1 MLRRVDKNTVV
12 MFGAVVSTA
21 IQKVG
26 KCREGVDSWEHRG
39 EREPRSQA
47 RERRWRLSPERG
59 ARGAS
64 SQEGKRP
71 PAASPGGAPL
81 SSSLR
86 RLGQFLSFLGSRSAG
101 RGAASYLRRQLPGL
115 GHPLASRLRGRS
127 RGCLF
132 PPRCLER
139 VLLAAQGPS
148 FGEPDPSPNEVS
160 GPHGTWGR
168 TVL

>member
-21 IQKVG
+21 TQKVG
-26 KCREGVDSWEHRG
+26 TCREGIDSWEHRG

-47 RERRWRLSPERG
+47 RERRWPLSPERG

-64 SQEGKRP
+64 SQEGTRP
-71 PAASPGGAPL
+71 PAASPGGALL

-101 RGAASYLRRQLPGL
+101 ARGGLVPAAPAARPGSSAGFATARSLTRLPLPSAVPGAGRVGRSGSFLRRTRPQ
-115 GHPLASRLRGRS
+115 S
-127 RGCLF
+127 
-132 PPRCLER
+132 
-139 VLLAAQGPS
+139 
-148 FGEPDPSPNEVS
+148 
-160 GPHGTWGR
+160 
-168 TVL
+168 

>member
-21 IQKVG
+21 TQKVG
-26 KCREGVDSWEHRG
+26 KCREGIDSWEHRG

-47 RERRWRLSPERG
+47 RERRWPLSPG

-101 RGAASYLRRQLPGL
+101 ARAGLVPAAPAARPGSSAGFATARSLTRLPLPSVVPGAGPV
-115 GHPLASRLRGRS
+115 GRS
-127 RGCLF
+127 R
-132 PPRCLER
+132 
-139 VLLAAQGPS
+139 S
-148 FGEPDPSPNEVS
+148 FLR
-160 GPHGTWGR
+160 R
-168 TVL
+168 TRPQS

>member
-1 MLRRVDKNTVV
+1 MLRRVDKNTMV

-26 KCREGVDSWEHRG
+26 KCREGIDSWEHRG

-47 RERRWRLSPERG
+47 RERRWWLSPG
-59 ARGAS
+59 AQGVS

-101 RGAASYLRRQLPGL
+101 ARAGLVPAAPAARPGSSAGFATARSLTRLPLPSVVPGAGRVGCSRSFLRRTRPQ
-115 GHPLASRLRGRS
+115 S
-127 RGCLF
+127 
-132 PPRCLER
+132 
-139 VLLAAQGPS
+139 
-148 FGEPDPSPNEVS
+148 
-160 GPHGTWGR
+160 
-168 TVL
+168 